1 MKKIHLW
8 YYFQKCN
15 YVSFVSFYGLIIPE
29 QFDFLNEQTVPE
41 YALSNF
47 ISTNSMKNIRFFPAK
62 ARTPAAYGIQNP
74 NSGRGL
80 YNIWEIDTTV

>member
-1 MKKIHLW
+1 MKKMKKIHLW

-15 YVSFVSFYGLIIPE
+15 YVSFVSLYGLIVPE

-47 ISTNSMKNIRFFPAK
+47 ISTNSMKIYVSSLQKQEPLPPMGYK
-62 ARTPAAYGIQNP
+62 TQTAAGA
-74 NSGRGL
+74 
-80 YNIWEIDTTV
+80 V

>member
-8 YYFQKCN
+8 YHIQKCIC
-15 YVSFVSFYGLIIPE
+15 VSFVSLCGLIVPE

-47 ISTNSMKNIRFFPAK
+47 ISTNSMKIYVSSLQKQEPLPPMGYK
-62 ARTPAAYGIQNP
+62 IQMAT
-74 NSGRGL
+74 GGL
-80 YNIWEIDTTV
+80 S